1 MAKTSSRKKAR
12 RSGSAGRGTA
22 VAAKDEGEGGSS
34 GVLDQKE
41 MKRQLMM
48 LSPAERAALLE
59 DVNSNDII

>member
-1 MAKTSSRKKAR
+1 MAKASSRKKAR

-22 VAAKDEGEGGSS
+22 VAVKDEGDS
-34 GVLDQKE
+34 GVLDQKEE

-48 LSPAERAALLE
+48 LSPAERAELLK